1 MKNLNFIFELLLF
14 PFLFFKDFSLFQK
27 SNIHSQVKDI
37 NISHI
42 LKFLFILPLM
52 FSSLIT
58 IQAVADLDSENDTCP
73 PGEIL
78 TIGSGTNTFLGQLRV
93 MDLIVLV

>member
-1 MKNLNFIFELLLF
+1 
-14 PFLFFKDFSLFQK
+14 
-27 SNIHSQVKDI
+27 
-37 NISHI
+37 
-42 LKFLFILPLM
+42 M